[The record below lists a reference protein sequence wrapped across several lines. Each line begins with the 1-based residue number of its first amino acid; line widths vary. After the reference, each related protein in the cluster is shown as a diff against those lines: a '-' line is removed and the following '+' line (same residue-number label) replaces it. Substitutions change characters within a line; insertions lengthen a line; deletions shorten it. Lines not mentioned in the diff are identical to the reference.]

1 MLIVHLVSS
10 DRTKWSHVHT
20 HLIFPVT
27 VEKNITIIVHLIN
40 EEQGFPVGSVVK
52 NLPGLQIAE
61 CRRPSVR
68 LWVRK
73 VPRRREWQPTPV
85 FLPGEFHG
93 QSRLACYS
101 PWGCKESD
109 MAEWLTRSLYRWEN
123 WSKERWRNLSRAT
136 SWLWIHTMGFRYHT
150 HNLYTYWPEIEL
162 VFTVSLRMLKSVF
175 FSLSLP
181 GNLRSPVLAC

>member
-52 NLPGLQIAE
+52 NLPGLQIVE

-93 QSRLACYS
+93 QSSLMGYS
-101 PWGCKESD
+101 PGGRKNSDTTEETYQTCIHEEQRVPWHSNKE
-109 MAEWLTRSLYRWEN
+109 AKNKYGANSL
-123 WSKERWRNLSRAT
+123 A
-136 SWLWIHTMGFRYHT
+136 GF
-150 HNLYTYWPEIEL
+150 
-162 VFTVSLRMLKSVF
+162 
-175 FSLSLP
+175 
-181 GNLRSPVLAC
+181 